1 MAVFKLE
8 NVTSKHPRSQ
18 ISLTLTVPRR
28 TMVLLND
35 LLTFFKRKGRIK
47 KGGGELWERKPPFLP
62 SEFALYY
69 PTPSL

>member
-47 KGGGELWERKPPFLP
+47 KGGRGALGEET

>member
-8 NVTSKHPRSQ
+8 NVTSKHPHSQ

-47 KGGGELWERKPPFLP
+47 KGGRGALGEET